1 MANIKSQKKRI
12 KTNEKARVRNKMQK
26 SAMRTAIK
34 KLEKAI
40 EEGTTTENPALIQDC
55 YKKID
60 TAVSKGL
67 IHQNKANRLKSRLT
81 LKLNQAN

>member
-26 SAMRTAIK
+26 SAMRTSIK

-40 EEGTTTENPALIQDC
+40 EAGEINATLVSDA

-81 LKLNQAN
+81 LKVNQAN

>member
-40 EEGTTTENPALIQDC
+40 ENGETTDLLIKDC
-55 YKKID
+55 YKKVD

-81 LKLNQAN
+81 LKINKAN